1 MIIVGGFLK
10 IPYNSYED
18 EELFNSL
25 NELENSFATKDYR
38 YFLKQ
43 DEFLTITK
51 DGEKEIIKVDKYSF
65 KNEKI
70 NVFKYEK

>member
-1 MIIVGGFLK
+1 MK
-10 IPYNSYED
+10 IPYNNYED

-43 DEFLTITK
+43 EEFLLITK
-51 DGEKEIIKVDKYSF
+51 DEQKESINVSKYIF
-65 KNEKI
+65 KTDKI